1 MLAEASSNPL
11 WNNAAGK
18 GFVVFTQ
25 YSRKELIE
33 TNTLKLRLLAANE
46 EQLYSWGINQWAG
59 GTCLM
64 EEEEETLISLSPLP
78 SLHSTAQFDPHAL
91 MTAYVEGLLP
101 TPIQTQ
107 QRHVIYMCTM
117 YTTLM

>member
-78 SLHSTAQFDPHAL
+78 SLHSTAQFDPQAL
-91 MTAYVEGLLP
+91 
-101 TPIQTQ
+101 
-107 QRHVIYMCTM
+107 H
-117 YTTLM
+117 